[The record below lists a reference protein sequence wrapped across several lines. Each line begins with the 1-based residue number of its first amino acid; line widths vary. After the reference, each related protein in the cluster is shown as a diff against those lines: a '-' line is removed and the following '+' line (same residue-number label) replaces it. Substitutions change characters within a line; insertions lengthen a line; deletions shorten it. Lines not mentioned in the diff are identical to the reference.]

1 VSRPRPP
8 IGPALAG
15 AVDLSALK
23 QRAQQSS
30 PAGADAQAGSAK
42 LAGVEITTANFEDEV
57 LIRSN
62 QVPVVVLLW
71 SPRSDVCLQLAEI
84 LSRLASDDGGKWSLA
99 TVNVDTVPEVAQIF
113 GIQVV
118 PTVVALAAGQPLS
131 SFQGMQPADQ
141 LRRWVDSL
149 LSATAGKLSGA
160 ADSEGAEEVDPAL
173 AQARQQLQDGD
184 FAAALDSYQAIL
196 DANPN
201 HAEAKGAVRQI
212 AFLMR
217 ATEQPPDAV
226 AAADA
231 APDDIDAA
239 FAAADVQILNQDVT
253 GAFDRLI
260 ALVRRTSGD
269 ERTKVR
275 TRLIELFEL
284 FDPADPEVIA
294 GRRNLANA
302 LY

>member
-1 VSRPRPP
+1 M
-8 IGPALAG
+8 AG

-23 QRAQQSS
+23 QSPPSGRDTAGEGSTT
-30 PAGADAQAGSAK
+30 PAGIE
-42 LAGVEITTANFEDEV
+42 VTEANFEDEV
-57 LIRSN
+57 LLRSN
-62 QVPVVVLLW
+62 QMPVVVLLW
-71 SPRSDVCLQLAEI
+71 SPRSDVCLQLADT
-84 LSRLASDDGGKWSLA
+84 LSGLAATDNGKWSLA
-99 TVNVDTVPEVAQIF
+99 SVNVDVAPRVAQIF
-113 GIQVV
+113 GVEAV

-149 LSATAGKLSGA
+149 LSATAGKL
-160 ADSEGAEEVDPAL
+160 EGAMDSDEPEEVDPAL
-173 AQARQQLQDGD
+173 AQAREQLQDGD
-184 FAAALDSYQAIL
+184 FAAAADSYQAIL

-201 HAEAKGAVRQI
+201 DAEAKGAVRQI

-217 ATEQPPDAV
+217 ATAQRPDAV
-226 AAADA
+226 AVADG
-231 APDDIDAA
+231 APDDIEAA
-239 FAAADVQILNQDVT
+239 FAAADVAILSQDVR
-253 GAFDRLI
+253 GAFDRLV

-269 ERTKVR
+269 ERTSVR

-284 FDPADPEVIA
+284 FDPADPDVIA